1 MIKRTLIIGIS
12 LLFLLQIYWNWD
24 WAKPWDRNY
33 LGQEIN
39 PYAFRSETIPSNYLA
54 FIYSPQEGTLSAGIY
69 RSQKLCQEKIQQFW
83 QIAAA
88 IKQIADFADW
98 HIYCQK
104 QNQHQTLN
112 EHHQV
117 LDDYIKQAQD
127 LLAQHHLQQT
137 KNVPASTAA
146 AIPASNSGKIKWVV
160 VATDKNTKDKYFLEN
175 LPPFNSQAEC
185 SNRVQ
190 LLQDKE
196 LAETGNQELKDKY
209 NLSCLQRLWRD
220 N

>member
-39 PYAFRSETIPSNYLA
+39 PYAFRSETVPSNYLA

-88 IKQIADFADW
+88 IKQTADFADW

-104 QNQHQTLN
+104 QNQ
-112 EHHQV
+112 
-117 LDDYIKQAQD
+117 IK
-127 LLAQHHLQQT
+127 
-137 KNVPASTAA
+137 P
-146 AIPASNSGKIKWVV
+146 
-160 VATDKNTKDKYFLEN
+160 
-175 LPPFNSQAEC
+175 
-185 SNRVQ
+185 
-190 LLQDKE
+190 
-196 LAETGNQELKDKY
+196 
-209 NLSCLQRLWRD
+209 
-220 N
+220 